1 MWLSADEAKSDV
13 ILAAAATL
21 FGGLLVGWISALP
34 LYPTS
39 GMVGSIVNVIEIA
52 VIVGL
57 VPLLLARHR
66 EGTLEQSFALT
77 GDSSMLWV
85 GLLVASPIAVIEIV
99 RRFVITG
106 SVTDALIG
114 RVLIGQPTIA
124 PGMELAQVGN
134 ILTETVW
141 VAVFAVGLWLFLSFL
156 AVRSRPAFRSPEMD
170 VTAALRTFGLG
181 AAAAGLLIGLVRSL
195 VMRSGFMVTLLSF
208 VAVAAAILITDRYV
222 PPRLETTRAGM
233 LAPAIIVLVAHV
245 LAGGGF
251 FRGDLLTA
259 LHRGLTSAALVV
271 AMAALVEAKAGWALP
286 PIVAVIAMWPTCA
299 TPLPFGAIYC

>member
-21 FGGLLVGWISALP
+21 FGGLLIGWISALP

-39 GMVGSIVNVIEIA
+39 GVVGSIVNILEIA
-52 VIVGL
+52 VILGL

-85 GLLVASPIAVIEIV
+85 GLLVASPIALIEIV
-99 RRFVITG
+99 RRFVVSG

-114 RVLIGQPTIA
+114 RVLVGQPTIA
-124 PGMELAQVGN
+124 SGMELAQVGN

-181 AAAAGLLIGLVRSL
+181 AATGGLVIGLVGSL
-195 VMRSGFMVTLLSF
+195 VMRSRFMITLLTF
-208 VAVAAAILITDRYV
+208 VAVVTAILVADRYV
-222 PPRLETTRAGM
+222 PPRLETTRAAM

-251 FRGDLLTA
+251 FRGDLITT
-259 LHRGLTSAALVV
+259 LHQGLTSAALVI
-271 AMAALVEAKAGWALP
+271 AMTALVEAKAGWALP
-286 PIVAVIAMWPTCA
+286 PIVAVIALWPMCA
-299 TPLPFGAIYC
+299 TPLPFGFMYC